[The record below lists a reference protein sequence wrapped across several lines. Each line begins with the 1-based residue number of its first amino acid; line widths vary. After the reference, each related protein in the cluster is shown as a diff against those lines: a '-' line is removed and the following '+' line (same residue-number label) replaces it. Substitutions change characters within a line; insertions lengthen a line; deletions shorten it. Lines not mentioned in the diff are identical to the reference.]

1 MDRVC
6 AKVFE
11 VANDRYYNRVRY
23 IIVEQSVCTSA
34 EIYNNLQQFLERF
47 YSMLKNIPIDFNN
60 FLIILNLELPII
72 IIIIN
77 NY

>member
-1 MDRVC
+1 MP
-6 AKVFE
+6 
-11 VANDRYYNRVRY
+11 
-23 IIVEQSVCTSA
+23 
-34 EIYNNLQQFLERF
+34 
-47 YSMLKNIPIDFNN
+47 KNIPIDFNN

>member
-1 MDRVC
+1 
-6 AKVFE
+6 
-11 VANDRYYNRVRY
+11 
-23 IIVEQSVCTSA
+23 
-34 EIYNNLQQFLERF
+34 
-47 YSMLKNIPIDFNN
+47 MLKNIPIDFNN